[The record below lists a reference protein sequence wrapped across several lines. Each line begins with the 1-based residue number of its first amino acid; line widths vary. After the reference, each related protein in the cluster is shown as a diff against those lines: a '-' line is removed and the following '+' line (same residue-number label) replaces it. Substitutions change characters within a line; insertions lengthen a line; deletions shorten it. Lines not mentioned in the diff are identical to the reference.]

1 MSKQTES
8 KDLLFL
14 VINPGSTSTKL
25 GVFKN
30 EEMVLEDV
38 VRHNKNEIDKY
49 ANIADQKDMRTELIM
64 QMIEKSGLDLSTF
77 DAIIGRGG
85 LVEPIDSGVYRVN
98 ERMLYDLTHSTA
110 AAHASSLGGIIAAE
124 IAQKFD
130 KPAFVVD
137 PIVVDEMDPYAK
149 LSGMPGIERRSVFH
163 ALNQKAVARR
173 CAADMGKKY
182 EDCRFVVAHM
192 GGGIT
197 IGAHR
202 YGRVIDVNDGLAGE
216 GPFSPER
223 TGAIPAEPLIR
234 MCFSG
239 AYEEKE
245 LLDKVSRR
253 GGMSAYLGTHDLRAC
268 ERLIKEGDDYA
279 ALVLESM
286 AYQVSKEIG
295 AMVAVLE
302 GRVDGIIL
310 TGGLAYSVRFT
321 GAIKNRVSLIAPVL
335 VYPGEDELKALAE
348 GALRVLRGIEK
359 AKEYDG

>member
-1 MSKQTES
+1 MNGK
-8 KDLLFL
+8 KDTYRFL

-25 GVFKN
+25 GVFEN
-30 EEMVLEDV
+30 ETMLLEDV
-38 VRHNKNEIDKY
+38 VRHSKGEIDKY
-49 ANIADQKDMRTELIM
+49 GSIAEQKDMRLELI
-64 QMIEKSGLDLSTF
+64 EKMVADHQLDLQSF
-77 DAIIGRGG
+77 DAIVGRGG
-85 LVEPIDSGVYRVN
+85 LVEPIDSGVYLVN
-98 ERMLYDLTHSTA
+98 ERMLNDLMYSTA
-110 AAHASSLGGIIAAE
+110 ASHASSLGGIIAAE
-124 IAQKFD
+124 LAQKIG

-149 LSGMPGIERRSVFH
+149 LTGMPGIERRSVFH

-173 CAADMGKKY
+173 CAKEMGRNY
-182 EDCRFVVAHM
+182 EDCRFIVAHM

-197 IGAHR
+197 VGAHR

-223 TGAIPAEPLIR
+223 TGGIPAEPLIR

-239 AYEEKE
+239 AYTEKE
-245 LLDKVSRR
+245 LVDRVTRG

-268 ERLIKEGDDYA
+268 EKLIKEGDDYA

-302 GRVDGIIL
+302 GRVDAIVL
-310 TGGLAYSVRFT
+310 TGGLAYSTRFT
-321 GAIKNRVSLIAPVL
+321 GAIKNRVSLIAPVR

-348 GALRVLRGIEK
+348 GALRVLRGEEK
-359 AKEYDG
+359 AKEYNG